1 MHGLISMMQ
10 NKTTTRARPFYCTAF
25 PADPRVG
32 EHVYRT
38 DLKAEFVFIGVGE
51 AGTTT
56 GWFNL
61 KNALYSA

>member
-1 MHGLISMMQ
+1 MHGLVSQMA
-10 NKTTTRARPFYCTAF
+10 NKTTMRPRPFYCTAF

-32 EHVYRT
+32 EMVYRT
-38 DLKAEFVFIGVGE
+38 DLKALFVFVGVGE
-51 AGTTT
+51 PGTTS